1 MNLQVSI
8 SQRRSFLIG
17 CCVLFVGVSG
27 LGGQEVQRDDDASH
41 LELFRKENLV
51 AWCIVP
57 FDKNKRG
64 PVERAE
70 MLKDLGIKKVAY
82 DWRAEHVLWVRPREV
97 DILLVVLE
105 SFLCTRLVLEVLLLP
120 IPRRLS
126 VVSGARTVWMML
138 ALQRTFSVA
147 VYWFVSFLRCI
158 EERFGQ
164 LWTGCHVRIR

>member
-8 SQRRSFLIG
+8 SQRRFFLIG

-82 DWRAEHVLWVRPREV
+82 DWRAEHVPTFEEEIQEC
-97 DILLVVLE
+97 DKKGIE
-105 SFLCTRLVLEVLLLP
+105 FLAFW
-120 IPRRLS
+120 S
-126 VVSGARTVWMML
+126 W
-138 ALQRTFSVA
+138 
-147 VYWFVSFLRCI
+147 
-158 EERFGQ
+158 
-164 LWTGCHVRIR
+164 HD